1 MREKYSNSPA
11 DELAGGKW
19 LFAQGCNFSLG
30 VVSLDGL
37 PTSGEIEIAFA
48 GRSNVGKSSLLN
60 ALTGRRGLAR
70 TSNPPGRTQELNFF
84 KLAPNRDNGPWLV
97 DMPGYGY
104 ARESKTKILAWNKLL
119 NAYLR
124 GRSNLRRAF
133 VLVDSRH
140 GLKPNDLEM
149 FDQLDIAAVSYQ
161 VILTKSDK
169 ISGAD
174 QKAVLQD
181 TADLLRKRPAA
192 YPEIIQTSSETG
204 MGVDILRKTIAD
216 LVDLSALGY
225 KG

>member
-70 TSNPPGRTQELNFF
+70 TSNTPGRTQELNFF

-149 FDQLDIAAVSYQ
+149 FDQFLPSLI
-161 VILTKSDK
+161 KSLEPIK
-169 ISGAD
+169 KPSCKTQPTYCASA
-174 QKAVLQD
+174 Q
-181 TADLLRKRPAA
+181 P
-192 YPEIIQTSSETG
+192 PIQRSFKHRVKQEW
-204 MGVDILRKTIAD
+204 A
-216 LVDLSALGY
+216 
-225 KG
+225 